1 MGQWIEVVASVVAA
15 LVGVAVAAVAAG
27 LGAYAWAV
35 AVIGLSGLGA
45 GVGAYQHISHHRGPW
60 LAILWASTLGLL
72 VMTVLTVFSVG
83 IFLLPGTLAA
93 IVAAITG
100 TWRSGRARAT

>member
-1 MGQWIEVVASVVAA
+1 MGRLIEVVAGVVAA
-15 LVGVAVAAVAAG
+15 LVGVVVAAVAAG

-45 GVGAYQHISHHRGPW
+45 GIGAYQHIFHHSGPW
-60 LAILWASTLGLL
+60 LTVLWVSALGLL

-83 IFLLPGTLAA
+83 IFLRPGTLAA
-93 IVAAITG
+93 IVTAVTG